1 MPRPKAFNPDTALD
15 SAVHIFWAKGFDNT
29 SMQDLVL
36 AMGINRGSL
45 YDTFGDKH
53 ALYLKALDRYVE
65 KFLPTNNLNASN
77 PALVRDILGK
87 AFDHII
93 DGCCDAG
100 HDHGCMVTNSICE
113 LCDQDS
119 EISGKLKRLMGAYED
134 MLCGLIERAQSAGEV
149 DHTRDARAMA
159 CFFLSSMQGMLVLRK
174 LSYDK
179 SRLRQAAD
187 QALLA
192 LF

>member
-1 MPRPKAFNPDTALD
+1 MPRPKAFDPQVALD

-29 SMQDLVL
+29 SMQDLVSG
-36 AMGINRGSL
+36 MGINRGSL

-53 ALYLKALDRYVE
+53 QLYLAALDRYVE
-65 KFLPTNNLNASN
+65 KFLPNNNLNNTN
-77 PALVRDILGK
+77 PALVRDILGQ

-93 DGCCDAG
+93 DGCCPNG
-100 HDHGCMVTNSICE
+100 NDHGCMVTNSICE
-113 LCDQDS
+113 LSDQDN
-119 EISGKLKRLMGAYED
+119 EISGKLKSLMGSYED
-134 MLCGLIERAQSAGEV
+134 MICGLITRAQEAGEV
-149 DHTRDARAMA
+149 EHSRDPRAMA
-159 CFFLSSMQGMLVLRK
+159 CFFLSSMQGLLVLRK
-174 LSYDK
+174 LSFDK

>member
-1 MPRPKAFNPDTALD
+1 MSRPKTFNPDDVLD
-15 SAVHIFWAKGFDNT
+15 SAVHVFWAKGFDNT
-29 SMQDLVL
+29 SMQDLVS

-53 ALYLKALDRYVE
+53 SLYIAALDRYVE
-65 KFLPTNNLNASN
+65 KFLPANNLNTSN

-93 DGCCDAG
+93 EGCSKDGL
-100 HDHGCMVTNSICE
+100 DHGCMVTNSICE
-113 LCDQDS
+113 LSDQDS
-119 EISGKLKRLMGAYED
+119 EISGRLKHMMSTYED
-134 MLCGLIERAQSAGEV
+134 MLCGLISRAQDVGEV
-149 DHTRDARAMA
+149 DHTRDPRAMA
-159 CFFLSSMQGMLVLRK
+159 CFFLSSMQGLLVLRK
-174 LSYDK
+174 LSYEK
-179 SRLRQAAD
+179 ARLRQAAD